1 MNSDT
6 SINHPF
12 ESEKV
17 IIVRAITPLV
27 AKDTT
32 TALER
37 GNSTTNEKVS
47 EIRLTLQTETTEQY
61 PDQNLGSATEAI
73 LEQFTYQSKRNFGLR
88 SVQSRNNCFKFDRYS
103 SINESK

>member
-61 PDQNLGSATEAI
+61 PDQNNEKCNRGYPRTI
-73 LEQFTYQSKRNFGLR
+73 YI
-88 SVQSRNNCFKFDRYS
+88 
-103 SINESK
+103 SIN